1 MASRATILQ
10 QLRNLFRPVVG
21 VIVRSGATSDGY
33 DCNTYRGYE
42 VDQVKLIK
50 KMKMVSR
57 TTILQQLI
65 LLFGM

>member
-50 KMKMVSR
+50 KMVSR